1 MPFRIATFLLASLL
15 VGAGVGAV
23 LGWKY
28 WWLGAWL
35 GAVLWLALDAWRAE
49 RLLRVLR
56 NDAAGLPSRG
66 PGVWGELAERIRKLL
81 REREQQT
88 RQAEERLQE
97 FLAAIQ
103 ASPNGVIL
111 LDEQGRIEWCNQT
124 AASQFG
130 INAERDLL
138 QHLANLVRDP
148 AFVAYL
154 ASWNYSRD
162 VVIDASGA
170 GPAQQRSHSI
180 RLSVQ
185 VHPYAGNRRMLLTR
199 DITALEQAEAMRR
212 DFVAN
217 VSHEIR
223 TPLTVLAGFVET
235 LQNLP
240 LDAEERA
247 RYLALM
253 SQQSHRMETLV
264 NDLLTL
270 SRLEGSA
277 PPSGSQWVRMRALFA
292 QCEDEGRGLSGRL
305 APLGH
310 RLSFELGTESEISG
324 APTELQSAMSN
335 LLTNAIRYTP
345 GGGEVAVS
353 WRLLP
358 DGRGEYA
365 VRDTGPGIAAEHIP
379 RLTERFYR
387 IDRSRSRETGGT
399 GLGLAIVKHIA
410 QRHGAELRIESTVG
424 KGSRFAL
431 LFPASRVRE
440 ARLLAKSPT
449 SPSSPSSAASS
460 SAAARRTATP

>member
-1 MPFRIATFLLASLL
+1 MPFRIALFLLATLAGTVL
-15 VGAGVGAV
+15 VGLTAGWWRA
-23 LGWKY
+23 GW
-28 WWLGAWL
+28 GAWA
-35 GAVLWLALDAWRAE
+35 GAALWFALDAVRAR
-49 RLLRVLR
+49 RLLAVLR
-56 NDAAGLPSRG
+56 TDVRGLPTRG
-66 PGVWGELAERIRKLL
+66 AGIWGELAERIRKLL

-103 ASPNGVIL
+103 ASPNGVVL
-111 LDEQGRIEWCNQT
+111 LDAQGRIEWSNQT
-124 AASQFG
+124 AAGHLG
-130 INAERDLL
+130 IDADRDLL
-138 QHLANLVRDP
+138 QHLSNLVRDP

-154 ASWNYSRD
+154 ASHNYSRD
-162 VVIDASGA
+162 VVIDATYARHGA
-170 GPAQQRSHSI
+170 GHQPL

-185 VHPYAGNRRMLLTR
+185 AHPYAGNRRMLLTR
-199 DITALEQAEAMRR
+199 DITSLEQAEAMRR

-240 LDAEERA
+240 LEADERA

-253 SQQSHRMETLV
+253 AQQSHRMETLV

-277 PPSGSQWVRMRALFA
+277 APKVGQWTRVRALLA
-292 QCEDEGRGLSGRL
+292 QCEDEARGLSSRL
-305 APLGH
+305 SPVNAH
-310 RLSFELGTESEISG
+310 RLVFDLQDDAEIAG

-335 LLTNAIRYTP
+335 LVSNAIRYTP
-345 GGGEVAVS
+345 GGGEVVVS
-353 WRLLP
+353 WRVLG

-365 VRDTGPGIAAEHIP
+365 VCDSGPGIAAEHIP

-387 IDRSRSRETGGT
+387 VDRSRSRETGGT
-399 GLGLAIVKHIA
+399 GLGLAIVKHVA

-424 KGSRFAL
+424 KGSRFVL
-431 LFPASRVRE
+431 LFPASRLRPLRPALV
-440 ARLLAKSPT
+440 ATAPAVSALA
-449 SPSSPSSAASS
+449 
-460 SAAARRTATP
+460 

>member
-1 MPFRIATFLLASLL
+1 MPFRIATFLTASL
-15 VGAGVGAV
+15 VGAVVAV
-23 LGWKY
+23 ALFGWRFG
-28 WWLGAWL
+28 WPGAWL
-35 GAVLWLALDAWRAE
+35 GAVLWFGLDAWRGQ

-56 NDAAGLPSRG
+56 DDAAGLPSRG
-66 PGVWGELAERIRKLL
+66 AGLWGELAERIRKLL
-81 REREQQT
+81 RVREQQT
-88 RQAEERLQE
+88 RQAEDRLQE

-103 ASPNGVIL
+103 ASPNGVVL

-124 AASQFG
+124 AAGQFG
-130 INAERDLL
+130 IDAGRDLL

-162 VVIDASGA
+162 VTIDAPSHIQSQRGQ
-170 GPAQQRSHSI
+170 PA

-199 DITALEQAEAMRR
+199 DITSLEQAEAMRR

-240 LDAEERA
+240 LDAQERA

-253 SQQSHRMETLV
+253 GQQSHRMETLV

-270 SRLEGSA
+270 SRLEGNA
-277 PPSGSQWVRMRALFA
+277 PPPANRWTRVRALMA
-292 QCEDEGRGLSGRL
+292 QCEDEGRGLSSRL
-305 APLGH
+305 FAQGH
-310 RLSFELGTESEISG
+310 RLSFDVQNDSEIGG

-335 LLTNAIRYTP
+335 LVSNAIRYTP

-365 VRDTGPGIAAEHIP
+365 VRDGGPGIAAEHVP

-399 GLGLAIVKHIA
+399 GLGLAIVKHVA

-424 KGSRFAL
+424 KGSCFSL
-431 LFPASRVRE
+431 VFPA
-440 ARLLAKSPT
+440 ARLRPAT
-449 SPSSPSSAASS
+449 SALSAVA
-460 SAAARRTATP
+460 

>member
-1 MPFRIATFLLASLL
+1 MPLRIATFLIASCA
-15 VGAGVGAV
+15 VAAGVAGLFGLHFV
-23 LGWKY
+23 WM
-28 WWLGAWL
+28 GAWF
-35 GAVLWLALDAWRAE
+35 GALLWLAQDAWRAS
-49 RLLRVLR
+49 RLLGVLR
-56 NDAAGLPSRG
+56 TDVAALPSRG
-66 PGVWGELAERIRKLL
+66 PGIWGELAERIRKLL

-88 RQAEERLQE
+88 RQAEDRLQE

-103 ASPNGVIL
+103 ASPNGVVL
-111 LDEQGRIEWCNQT
+111 LDEQGRIEWSNQT
-124 AASQFG
+124 AAGQFG
-130 INAERDLL
+130 IDAERDVL

-162 VVIDASGA
+162 VLIDAKGSSPRGQ
-170 GPAQQRSHSI
+170 PI

-199 DITALEQAEAMRR
+199 DVTALEQAETMRR

-247 RYLALM
+247 RYLRLM
-253 SQQSHRMETLV
+253 GQQSQRMEMLV

-277 PPSGSQWVRMRALFA
+277 APPVTHWTRVRALLA
-292 QCEDEGRGLSGRL
+292 QGEDEGRGLSRRL
-305 APLGH
+305 APQGH
-310 RLSFELGTESEISG
+310 RLSFAIGADSEIAG
-324 APTELQSAMSN
+324 ASTELQSAMSN
-335 LLTNAIRYTP
+335 LLSNAIRYTP

-353 WRLLP
+353 WTVLP

-365 VRDTGPGIAAEHIP
+365 VKDSGPGIAAEHVP

-387 IDRSRSRETGGT
+387 VDRSRSRETGGT

-424 KGSRFAL
+424 QGSRFAL
-431 LFPASRVRE
+431 LFPAGRVRE
-440 ARLLAKSPT
+440 ARP
-449 SPSSPSSAASS
+449 AAG
-460 SAAARRTATP
+460 

>member
-1 MPFRIATFLLASLL
+1 MPFRIATFLMASL
-15 VGAGVGAV
+15 VGGSVAAAFF
-23 LGWKY
+23 GWRFA
-28 WWLGAWL
+28 WMGAWL
-35 GAVLWLALDAWRAE
+35 GAALWVGLDAWRGQ

-56 NDAAGLPSRG
+56 DDASGLPSRG
-66 PGVWGELAERIRKLL
+66 VGLWGELAERIRKLL
-81 REREQQT
+81 RAREQQT
-88 RQAEERLQE
+88 RQAEDRLQE

-103 ASPNGVIL
+103 ASPNGVVL

-124 AASQFG
+124 AADQFG
-130 INAERDLL
+130 IDAGRDLL

-162 VVIDASGA
+162 VTIDAPSQIQSRRGQ
-170 GPAQQRSHSI
+170 PA

-199 DITALEQAEAMRR
+199 DITSLEQAEAMRR

-240 LDAEERA
+240 LDAQERA

-253 SQQSHRMETLV
+253 GQQSQRMETLV

-270 SRLEGSA
+270 SRLEGNA
-277 PPSGSQWVRMRALFA
+277 PPPTSRWTRVRALMA
-292 QCEDEGRGLSGRL
+292 QCEDEGRGLSNRL
-305 APLGH
+305 ASQGH
-310 RLSFELGTESEISG
+310 LLSFEVEDDSEISG

-335 LLTNAIRYTP
+335 LVSNAIRYTP
-345 GGGEVAVS
+345 GGGEVSVS
-353 WRLLP
+353 WRRLP

-365 VRDTGPGIAAEHIP
+365 VRDSGPGVAAEHVP

-399 GLGLAIVKHIA
+399 GLGLAIVKHVA

-431 LFPASRVRE
+431 VFPAT
-440 ARLLAKSPT
+440 RLRPATAAL
-449 SPSSPSSAASS
+449 SAVA
-460 SAAARRTATP
+460 

>member
-1 MPFRIATFLLASLL
+1 MPFRVASFLIASLAGSL
-15 VGAGVGAV
+15 VMAGFFGAHATGWGAWCGAALWMALDTWRAQRLMKVLRTDPAGLSSRGAGI
-23 LGWKY
+23 
-28 WWLGAWL
+28 
-35 GAVLWLALDAWRAE
+35 
-49 RLLRVLR
+49 
-56 NDAAGLPSRG
+56 
-66 PGVWGELAERIRKLL
+66 WGELSDRIRKLL

-88 RQAEERLQE
+88 NLAKERLQE

-124 AASQFG
+124 AAGQFG
-130 INAERDLL
+130 IDAERDML

-162 VVIDASGA
+162 VIIDATHA
-170 GPAQQRSHSI
+170 RHGPANHPVRV
-180 RLSVQ
+180 SVQ

-199 DITALEQAEAMRR
+199 DITSLEQAEAMRR

-240 LDAEERA
+240 LDAEERS

-253 SQQSHRMETLV
+253 AQQSHRMETLV

-277 PPSGSQWVRMRALFA
+277 APTFGHWTRARALLV
-292 QCEDEGRGLSGRL
+292 QCEDEGRGLSARL
-305 APLGH
+305 APKLGH
-310 RLSFELGTESEISG
+310 RLTFAVEGDAEIAG
-324 APTELQSAMSN
+324 AATELQSALSN
-335 LLTNAIRYTP
+335 LLSNAIRYTP
-345 GGGEVAVS
+345 GGGEIEVTWKQLA
-353 WRLLP
+353 
-358 DGRGEYA
+358 DGRSEYA

-387 IDRSRSRETGGT
+387 VDRSRSRETGGT
-399 GLGLAIVKHIA
+399 GLGLAIVKHVA
-410 QRHGAELRIESTVG
+410 QRHGAEFKIESTVG

-431 LFPASRVRE
+431 IFPT
-440 ARLLAKSPT
+440 ARLRPARPMG
-449 SPSSPSSAASS
+449 SSAMSIVSSRGLGAS
-460 SAAARRTATP
+460 A

>member
-1 MPFRIATFLLASLL
+1 MPFRIATFLTASAAAAGLAEWGFGWRF
-15 VGAGVGAV
+15 VG
-23 LGWKY
+23 W
-28 WWLGAWL
+28 GAWA
-35 GAVLWLALDAWRAE
+35 GASVWLVVDAWRGG
-49 RLLRVLR
+49 RLLDVLR
-56 NDAAGLPSRG
+56 RDAADLPRRG
-66 PGVWGELAERIRKLL
+66 PGIWGELAERIRKLL

-88 RQAEERLQE
+88 RQAEDRLQE

-103 ASPNGVIL
+103 ASPNGVVL
-111 LDEQGRIEWCNQT
+111 LDEQGRIEWCNET
-124 AASQFG
+124 AAVQFG
-130 INAERDLL
+130 IDAERDLL

-162 VVIDASGA
+162 VVIDATHAMGK
-170 GPAQQRSHSI
+170 GKRPV

-199 DITALEQAEAMRR
+199 DITSLEQAEAMRR

-253 SQQSHRMETLV
+253 AQQSHRMETLV

-277 PPSGSQWVRMRALFA
+277 APTLGQWTRARALMA
-292 QCEDEGRGLSGRL
+292 QCEDEGKGLSSRL
-305 APLGH
+305 APQAGH
-310 RLSFELGTESEISG
+310 RLSFSVEADSEIAG
-324 APTELQSAMSN
+324 VPTELQSAMSN
-335 LLTNAIRYTP
+335 LLSNAIRYTP
-345 GGGEVAVS
+345 GGGEVSAS

-365 VRDTGPGIAAEHIP
+365 VRDSGPGIAAEHLP

-387 IDRSRSRETGGT
+387 VDRSRSRETGGT
-399 GLGLAIVKHIA
+399 GLGLAIVKHVA

-424 KGSRFAL
+424 QGSRFAI
-431 LFPASRVRE
+431 LFPLTRVRP
-440 ARLLAKSPT
+440 ARAVAGALA
-449 SPSSPSSAASS
+449 
-460 SAAARRTATP
+460 

>member
-1 MPFRIATFLLASLL
+1 MPFRIATFLMAS
-15 VGAGVGAV
+15 V
-23 LGWKY
+23 LGGALAAGPFGWPHVG
-28 WWLGAWL
+28 WGAWL
-35 GAVLWLALDAWRAE
+35 GVVLWLVLDAWRAQ
-49 RLLRVLR
+49 RLLNVLR
-56 NDAAGLPSRG
+56 KDVSGLPSRG
-66 PGVWGELAERIRKLL
+66 PGVWGEMSERIRKLL

-88 RQAEERLQE
+88 RQAEDRLQE

-103 ASPNGVIL
+103 ASPNGVVL

-124 AASQFG
+124 AAEQFG
-130 INAERDLL
+130 IDAERDLL

-162 VVIDASGA
+162 VIIDAPSRA
-170 GPAQQRSHSI
+170 DSHRSHPA

-199 DITALEQAEAMRR
+199 DITSLEQAEAMRR

-240 LDAEERA
+240 LDDEERA
-247 RYLALM
+247 RYLSLM
-253 SQQSHRMETLV
+253 GQQSHRMETLV

-277 PPSGSQWVRMRALFA
+277 APPTQRWTRMRALMA
-292 QCEDEGRGLSGRL
+292 QCEDEGRGLSSRL
-305 APLGH
+305 STQGH
-310 RLSFELGTESEISG
+310 RLSFSMEGDVEIAG

-335 LLTNAIRYTP
+335 LLSNAVRYTP
-345 GGGEVAVS
+345 AGGEVAVS

-365 VRDTGPGIAAEHIP
+365 VRDSGPGIAAEHLP

-410 QRHGAELRIESTVG
+410 QRHGAELRIESTLG

-431 LFPASRVRE
+431 VFPA
-440 ARLLAKSPT
+440 ARLRP
-449 SPSSPSSAASS
+449 
-460 SAAARRTATP
+460 AAAISVAA

>member
-1 MPFRIATFLLASLL
+1 MPFRIATFLIASCA
-15 VGAGVGAV
+15 GAAAASAI
-23 LGWKY
+23 LGLKFAWA
-28 WWLGAWL
+28 GAWL
-35 GAVLWLALDAWRAE
+35 GALLWLLLDAWRAG
-49 RLLRVLR
+49 RLLAVLR
-56 NDAAGLPSRG
+56 SDVAGLPSRG
-66 PGVWGELAERIRKLL
+66 PGIWGELSERIRKLL

-88 RQAEERLQE
+88 RQAEDRLQE

-103 ASPNGVIL
+103 ASPNGVVL

-124 AASQFG
+124 AATQFG
-130 INAERDLL
+130 IDAERDML

-162 VVIDASGA
+162 VLINGQ
-170 GPAQQRSHSI
+170 GGTQRRQPV

-199 DITALEQAEAMRR
+199 DITALEQAETMRR

-247 RYLALM
+247 RYLRLM
-253 SQQSHRMETLV
+253 GQQSSRMEMLV

-277 PPSGSQWVRMRALFA
+277 APPPNQWIRMRALLV

-305 APLGH
+305 APQGH
-310 RLSFELGTESEISG
+310 RLSFALDADSEIAG
-324 APTELQSAMSN
+324 ASTELQSAMSN
-335 LLTNAIRYTP
+335 LLSNAIRYTP
-345 GGGEVAVS
+345 GGGQVAVS
-353 WRLLP
+353 WKLLP
-358 DGRGEYA
+358 DGRGEYS
-365 VRDTGPGIAAEHIP
+365 VRDSGPGIAAEHIP

-387 IDRSRSRETGGT
+387 VDRSRSRETGGT

-410 QRHGAELRIESTVG
+410 QRHGAELQIESTLG
-424 KGSRFAL
+424 QGSKFAL
-431 LFPASRVRE
+431 VFPAARVRE
-440 ARLLAKSPT
+440 ARERVS
-449 SPSSPSSAASS
+449 
-460 SAAARRTATP
+460 

>member
-1 MPFRIATFLLASLL
+1 MPFRIATFLLASCI
-15 VGAGVGAV
+15 VAGGAGGLFGSGFV
-23 LGWKY
+23 
-28 WWLGAWL
+28 WLGAWL
-35 GAVLWLALDAWRAE
+35 GALLWLLLDAWRAQ
-49 RLLRVLR
+49 RLLNVLR
-56 NDAAGLPSRG
+56 TDVAALPSRG
-66 PGVWGELAERIRKLL
+66 AGIWGELSERIRKLL

-103 ASPNGVIL
+103 ASPNGVVL
-111 LDEQGRIEWCNQT
+111 LDEHGRIEWCNQT
-124 AASQFG
+124 AAGQFG
-130 INAERDLL
+130 IDAERDLL

-162 VVIDASGA
+162 VLIDAQGRTPR
-170 GPAQQRSHSI
+170 GPPV

-199 DITALEQAEAMRR
+199 DITALEQAETMRR

-240 LDAEERA
+240 LDAGERA
-247 RYLALM
+247 RYLRLM
-253 SQQSHRMETLV
+253 GQQSQRMEMLV

-277 PPSGSQWVRMRALFA
+277 APPASQWTRMRVLLT
-292 QCEDEGRGLSGRL
+292 QCEDEARGLSGRL

-310 RLSFELGTESEISG
+310 RLSFAIEHDSEIAG
-324 APTELQSAMSN
+324 ASTELQSAMSN
-335 LLTNAIRYTP
+335 LLSNAIRYTP
-345 GGGEVAVS
+345 GGGEVVVT
-353 WRLLP
+353 WKLLP

-365 VRDTGPGIAAEHIP
+365 VRDSGPGIAAEHIP

-387 IDRSRSRETGGT
+387 VDRSRSRETGGT

-410 QRHGAELRIESTVG
+410 QRHGAELRVESTPG
-424 KGSRFAL
+424 QGSRFAL
-431 LFPASRVRE
+431 VFPAPRVRE
-440 ARLLAKSPT
+440 ARALVVS
-449 SPSSPSSAASS
+449 
-460 SAAARRTATP
+460 

>member
-1 MPFRIATFLLASLL
+1 M
-15 VGAGVGAV
+15 GAWVGAV
-23 LGWKY
+23 LW
-28 WWLGAWL
+28 
-35 GAVLWLALDAWRAE
+35 VALDTWRAR
-49 RLLRVLR
+49 RLFHVLR
-56 NDAAGLPSRG
+56 TDVAALPSRG
-66 PGVWGELAERIRKLL
+66 PGIWGELSERIRKLL

-88 RQAEERLQE
+88 RQAEDRLQE

-103 ASPNGVIL
+103 ASPNGVVL
-111 LDEQGRIEWCNQT
+111 LDAQGRIEWCNQT
-124 AASQFG
+124 AAGQFG
-130 INAERDLL
+130 IDAERDLA

-148 AFVAYL
+148 GFVAYL

-162 VVIDASGA
+162 VLIDAQNRTPRG
-170 GPAQQRSHSI
+170 GPI

-185 VHPYAGNRRMLLTR
+185 VHPYAGNRRLLLTR
-199 DITALEQAEAMRR
+199 DVTALEQAETMRR

-240 LDAEERA
+240 LDADARA
-247 RYLALM
+247 RYLRLM
-253 SQQSHRMETLV
+253 SQQSQRMEMLV

-277 PPSGSQWVRMRALFA
+277 APPANQWTRVRALLA
-292 QCEDEGRGLSGRL
+292 QGEDEGRGLSGRL
-305 APLGH
+305 APPQGH
-310 RLSFELGTESEISG
+310 KLSFALDADSEIAG
-324 APTELQSAMSN
+324 ASSELQSAMSN
-335 LLTNAIRYTP
+335 LLSNAIRYTP

-353 WRLLP
+353 WKVLP

-365 VRDTGPGIAAEHIP
+365 VRDSGPGIAVEHIP

-410 QRHGAELRIESTVG
+410 QRHGAELKIESVVG

-431 LFPASRVRE
+431 VFPASRVRE
-440 ARLLAKSPT
+440 ARGL
-449 SPSSPSSAASS
+449 
-460 SAAARRTATP
+460 

>member
-1 MPFRIATFLLASLL
+1 MPFRIATFLIASIAAGICTSVLL
-15 VGAGVGAV
+15 GRDF
-23 LGWKY
+23 
-28 WWLGAWL
+28 WWMGAWL
-35 GAVLWLALDAWRAE
+35 GGLVWLGLDAWRAQQV
-49 RLLRVLR
+49 LKALR
-56 NDAAGLPSRG
+56 NDAAGLPTRG
-66 PGVWGELAERIRKLL
+66 SGVWGELSERIRKLL
-81 REREQQT
+81 RNREQQT
-88 RQAEERLQE
+88 RQAEDRLQE

-103 ASPNGVIL
+103 ASPNGVVL
-111 LDEQGRIEWCNQT
+111 LDAQGRIEWCNQT
-124 AASQFG
+124 AAGQFG
-130 INAERDLL
+130 IDAERDLM

-162 VVIDASGA
+162 VLIDASPQGV
-170 GPAQQRSHSI
+170 AQRGHPV

-199 DITALEQAEAMRR
+199 DITSLEQAEAMRR

-235 LQNLP
+235 MQTLP
-240 LDAEERA
+240 LDADERV

-253 SQQSHRMETLV
+253 GQQSQRMETLV

-270 SRLEGSA
+270 SKLEGSA
-277 PPSGSQWVRMRALFA
+277 APSALQWNRARALLA
-292 QCEDEGRGLSGRL
+292 QCENEARGLSERL
-305 APLGH
+305 APQQGH
-310 RLSFELGTESEISG
+310 RLSFSVEADLEIAG
-324 APTELQSAMSN
+324 ASTELQSAMSN
-335 LLTNAIRYTP
+335 LLSNAVRYTP
-345 GGGEVAVS
+345 PGGEVAAS

-358 DGRGEYA
+358 DGRAEYA
-365 VRDTGPGIAAEHIP
+365 VRDSGPGIAAEHIP

-399 GLGLAIVKHIA
+399 GLGLAIVKHVA

-431 LFPASRVRE
+431 IFPPARVRE
-440 ARLLAKSPT
+440 ARALLGA
-449 SPSSPSSAASS
+449 
-460 SAAARRTATP
+460 